1 MSLTMSE
8 VTLVPIQRMLNNL
21 SALLL
26 KAEQH
31 CEAKKI
37 DPNALLQARLYP
49 DMFALPRQVQ
59 ICTDVIKGAVARL
72 AGVDIPK
79 YEDNELSFADLRAR
93 IAKTLA
99 FVNSVPTSA
108 LDGTQDKTISVPRR
122 DSAMQ
127 IQGDDYLLKFV
138 LPNIYF
144 HVATA
149 YAILRHNGVE
159 VGKGDFLGALP

>member
-1 MSLTMSE
+1 MSLAMSE

-21 SALLL
+21 SSILS

-31 CEAKKI
+31 CDAKKI
-37 DPNALLQARLYP
+37 EHSALLQARLYP

-79 YEDNELSFADLRAR
+79 YDDTEVSFADLRAR

-99 FVNSVPTSA
+99 FVNSVPLSQ

-127 IQGDDYLLKFV
+127 IQGDDYVLKFV

-159 VGKGDFLGALP
+159 IGKGDFLGALP